1 MKKAILI
8 IFFSLLVCSNVNAE
22 FSKGTNMLKI
32 AENMSPIYDF
42 DLYEGRTSDWYVIVW
57 RANKRYVT
65 GNKGFKKAY
74 FDQKFYLGELKR
86 GEKVGIFDKKNKL
99 MKKFILMEI
108 FNNKKEVLDN
118 MYPIVVDD
126 WRYQIMKYAA
136 YDNITL
142 RVEEE
147 ERRIADEKKRIDEEK
162 RIAEKKRKKAEKKI
176 TSSSQSSSTDDKI
189 AQAKQIC
196 KDLGFKTKTE
206 KFADCSL
213 KMLSMQFE
221 VQNRETSSD
230 GGTQQKI
237 VVNQGYSVGDAM
249 IALSGIISDANNVRS
264 SYGGGNCR
272 IFQHAYHASLK
283 CN

>member
-1 MKKAILI
+1 MKK
-8 IFFSLLVCSNVNAE
+8 LLGIVVLGLLLSSNAYGEVLTWNCGK
-22 FSKGTNMLKI
+22 SKDLKWI
-32 AENMSPIYDF
+32 NWQL
-42 DLYEGRTSDWYVIVW
+42 DLEKKQLTSQWQDQRGEDDQVARVISEGDGFVIVKDP
-57 RANKRYVT
+57 ANYEWEFNYKSGAVYT
-65 GNKGFKKAY
+65 AY
-74 FDQKFYLGELKR
+74 EN
-86 GEKVGIFDKKNKL
+86 DKYYYGDCTSKQSTNT
-99 MKKFILMEI
+99 
-108 FNNKKEVLDN
+108 
-118 MYPIVVDD
+118 
-126 WRYQIMKYAA
+126 A
-136 YDNITL
+136 
-142 RVEEE
+142 
-147 ERRIADEKKRIDEEK
+147 
-162 RIAEKKRKKAEKKI
+162 
-176 TSSSQSSSTDDKI
+176 SSSSSSTDDKI

-221 VQNRETSSD
+221 VQNRESSSD

-272 IFQHAYHASLK
+272 IFQHAYHASIK

>member
-1 MKKAILI
+1 MEGKFVFDGNYYSEKHSILEVDNQKVFLKNQNSKVTWYFNYATDQRGHTMK
-8 IFFSLLVCSNVNAE
+8 SAE
-22 FSKGTNMLKI
+22 GGGLPDVSHNC
-32 AENMSPIYDF
+32 
-42 DLYEGRTSDWYVIVW
+42 
-57 RANKRYVT
+57 RY
-65 GNKGFKKAY
+65 
-74 FDQKFYLGELKR
+74 
-86 GEKVGIFDKKNKL
+86 DKKLVKAAINKL
-99 MKKFILMEI
+99 
-108 FNNKKEVLDN
+108 NNL
-118 MYPIVVDD
+118 
-126 WRYQIMKYAA
+126 
-136 YDNITL
+136 
-142 RVEEE
+142 
-147 ERRIADEKKRIDEEK
+147 
-162 RIAEKKRKKAEKKI
+162 
-176 TSSSQSSSTDDKI
+176 SSSSSGSTDDKI

-221 VQNRETSSD
+221 VQNREALSG

>member
-1 MKKAILI
+1 MKKAIFVLVIGLFWCSVGFAEI
-8 IFFSLLVCSNVNAE
+8 INFSCKDKQWNYSWSLDLDRE
-22 FSKGTNMLKI
+22 KI
-32 AENMSPIYDF
+32 VGSHINNGKVEYHD
-42 DLYEGRTSDWYVIVW
+42 
-57 RANKRYVT
+57 YVT
-65 GNKGFKKAY
+65 KFIDKEKAVIQSFE
-74 FDQKFYLGELKR
+74 FDDTFTWYYATDQRVIG
-86 GEKVGIFDKKNKL
+86 KKNNAKVSWNCNYDRSRL
-99 MKKFILMEI
+99 AKAIQTKF
-108 FNNKKEVLDN
+108 
-118 MYPIVVDD
+118 
-126 WRYQIMKYAA
+126 KYG
-136 YDNITL
+136 
-142 RVEEE
+142 
-147 ERRIADEKKRIDEEK
+147 
-162 RIAEKKRKKAEKKI
+162 
-176 TSSSQSSSTDDKI
+176 TSSSSSSSSSSSTDGKI

-221 VQNRETSSD
+221 VQNRESSSD
-230 GGTQQKI
+230 GGTQQNI

>member
-1 MKKAILI
+1 MKKAIAIIVFGLLFYGSSIKAEMINGIEVFHKDENSIKTSQKGWTFNKQQRAAAWHCAKYQKFAYNTSIYLNKERPKKI
-8 IFFSLLVCSNVNAE
+8 IFTCSNPRQQLTHLNGR
-22 FSKGTNMLKI
+22 KIQWTNYI
-32 AENMSPIYDF
+32 HNCQWTGASCSS
-42 DLYEGRTSDWYVIVW
+42 RTSS
-57 RANKRYVT
+57 
-65 GNKGFKKAY
+65 
-74 FDQKFYLGELKR
+74 
-86 GEKVGIFDKKNKL
+86 
-99 MKKFILMEI
+99 
-108 FNNKKEVLDN
+108 
-118 MYPIVVDD
+118 
-126 WRYQIMKYAA
+126 
-136 YDNITL
+136 
-142 RVEEE
+142 
-147 ERRIADEKKRIDEEK
+147 
-162 RIAEKKRKKAEKKI
+162 
-176 TSSSQSSSTDDKI
+176 TSSSSSASSSSSSSSSSSTDDKI

-196 KDLGFKTKTE
+196 KDLGFKTNTE

-272 IFQHAYHASLK
+272 IFQHDYHASLK

>member
-1 MKKAILI
+1 MCC
-8 IFFSLLVCSNVNAE
+8 FFSHYLNSFNKE
-22 FSKGTNMLKI
+22 ITLK
-32 AENMSPIYDF
+32 S
-42 DLYEGRTSDWYVIVW
+42 SD
-57 RANKRYVT
+57 
-65 GNKGFKKAY
+65 
-74 FDQKFYLGELKR
+74 
-86 GEKVGIFDKKNKL
+86 
-99 MKKFILMEI
+99 
-108 FNNKKEVLDN
+108 FNNTDT
-118 MYPIVVDD
+118 
-126 WRYQIMKYAA
+126 A
-136 YDNITL
+136 
-142 RVEEE
+142 
-147 ERRIADEKKRIDEEK
+147 
-162 RIAEKKRKKAEKKI
+162 
-176 TSSSQSSSTDDKI
+176 TSSSSSSSSSSSTGDKI

-221 VQNRETSSD
+221 VQNRESSSD
-230 GGTQQKI
+230 GGTQQNI

>member
-1 MKKAILI
+1 MRKAIFVLVIGLFWCNVGNTLNKPIWTQAEIDNHLRQMEKTYDDLLQKYDHLGICVLAQSTNPYSMAHAYACHEDDEELAKKDTLKACRKEDNTPCI
-8 IFFSLLVCSNVNAE
+8 ITRVRSNIVNQ
-22 FSKGTNMLKI
+22 
-32 AENMSPIYDF
+32 
-42 DLYEGRTSDWYVIVW
+42 V
-57 RANKRYVT
+57 
-65 GNKGFKKAY
+65 
-74 FDQKFYLGELKR
+74 
-86 GEKVGIFDKKNKL
+86 GEKISKDKKIS
-99 MKKFILMEI
+99 KKTTT
-108 FNNKKEVLDN
+108 NTN
-118 MYPIVVDD
+118 
-126 WRYQIMKYAA
+126 
-136 YDNITL
+136 
-142 RVEEE
+142 
-147 ERRIADEKKRIDEEK
+147 
-162 RIAEKKRKKAEKKI
+162 
-176 TSSSQSSSTDDKI
+176 DKI

-272 IFQHAYHASLK
+272 IFQHAYHASLR

>member
-1 MKKAILI
+1 MKKAILV
-8 IFFSLLVCSNVNAE
+8 LLVGLFWCNVGFAE
-22 FSKGTNMLKI
+22 KNTHQFLLDNKLVV
-32 AENMSPIYDF
+32 
-42 DLYEGRTSDWYVIVW
+42 LYEGEDWRIQ
-57 RANKRYVT
+57 
-65 GNKGFKKAY
+65 F
-74 FDQKFYLGELKR
+74 LP
-86 GEKVGIFDKKNKL
+86 
-99 MKKFILMEI
+99 
-108 FNNKKEVLDN
+108 NNKITDEFRGKTSYKFSWKKLNDRGLYEVRHSDTDFLMLWEIN
-118 MYPIVVDD
+118 LNNQTMTETNTNRNETYT
-126 WRYQIMKYAA
+126 YQIKTPSS
-136 YDNITL
+136 N
-142 RVEEE
+142 
-147 ERRIADEKKRIDEEK
+147 
-162 RIAEKKRKKAEKKI
+162 
-176 TSSSQSSSTDDKI
+176 SSSGSTDDKI

-196 KDLGFKTKTE
+196 KDLGFKTNTE

-221 VQNRETSSD
+221 VQNRESSSD

>member
-1 MKKAILI
+1 MLVLTIPDKLFTGKKPPDEINVIDRLNESKILKSR
-8 IFFSLLVCSNVNAE
+8 IFKMTKIANVN
-22 FSKGTNMLKI
+22 KVYKI
-32 AENMSPIYDF
+32 NIFEDCF
-42 DLYEGRTSDWYVIVW
+42 KVSDTL
-57 RANKRYVT
+57 N
-65 GNKGFKKAY
+65 
-74 FDQKFYLGELKR
+74 
-86 GEKVGIFDKKNKL
+86 DKKLVKAA
-99 MKKFILMEI
+99 I
-108 FNNKKEVLDN
+108 NNLN
-118 MYPIVVDD
+118 NP
-126 WRYQIMKYAA
+126 
-136 YDNITL
+136 
-142 RVEEE
+142 
-147 ERRIADEKKRIDEEK
+147 
-162 RIAEKKRKKAEKKI
+162 
-176 TSSSQSSSTDDKI
+176 SSSSSGSTDDKI

>member
-1 MKKAILI
+1 MKKFLAIL
-8 IFFSLLVCSNVNAE
+8 FLGLLWCNV
-22 FSKGTNMLKI
+22 GV
-32 AENMSPIYDF
+32 AENNTHQILLNNKLVV
-42 DLYEGRTSDWYVIVW
+42 LYEGEDW
-57 RANKRYVT
+57 RLQ
-65 GNKGFKKAY
+65 F
-74 FDQKFYLGELKR
+74 LP
-86 GEKVGIFDKKNKL
+86 
-99 MKKFILMEI
+99 
-108 FNNKKEVLDN
+108 NNKMTSEYKGAISYGSWKKLNDRGLYEIRDSKADWVSLYEINLDN
-118 MYPIVVDD
+118 QTMTETNTTNNKTFT
-126 WRYQIMKYAA
+126 YQI
-136 YDNITL
+136 
-142 RVEEE
+142 
-147 ERRIADEKKRIDEEK
+147 
-162 RIAEKKRKKAEKKI
+162 KAPSNNL
-176 TSSSQSSSTDDKI
+176 SSGSTDDKI

-221 VQNRETSSD
+221 VQNRESSSD
-230 GGTQQKI
+230 GGTQQNI

>member
-8 IFFSLLVCSNVNAE
+8 LLVGLFWCNVGNTLNKPIWTQAEIDNHLRQMEKTYDDLLQKYDHLGICVLAQSTNPYSMANAYTCHEDDENLAKEDALKNCRKQDKTPCIITRVRSNIVNQ
-22 FSKGTNMLKI
+22 
-32 AENMSPIYDF
+32 
-42 DLYEGRTSDWYVIVW
+42 V
-57 RANKRYVT
+57 
-65 GNKGFKKAY
+65 
-74 FDQKFYLGELKR
+74 
-86 GEKVGIFDKKNKL
+86 GEKIST
-99 MKKFILMEI
+99 E
-108 FNNKKEVLDN
+108 
-118 MYPIVVDD
+118 
-126 WRYQIMKYAA
+126 RAA
-136 YDNITL
+136 
-142 RVEEE
+142 
-147 ERRIADEKKRIDEEK
+147 AKEKKQV
-162 RIAEKKRKKAEKKI
+162 AKKLK
-176 TSSSQSSSTDDKI
+176 TNTDDKI

>member
-8 IFFSLLVCSNVNAE
+8 IFFSLLVCNVGFAQVIKYACTIPGEKASEYMNFQIDLDNKSAANQWVY
-22 FSKGTNMLKI
+22 KGKYH
-32 AENMSPIYDF
+32 ENTYTIISADSEKVFLRSTPPRAGF
-42 DLYEGRTSDWYVIVW
+42 PDWYFYYATDQSTHTPKSGYRGSYNCSYDKNLV
-57 RANKRYVT
+57 
-65 GNKGFKKAY
+65 KGS
-74 FDQKFYLGELKR
+74 E
-86 GEKVGIFDKKNKL
+86 
-99 MKKFILMEI
+99 
-108 FNNKKEVLDN
+108 
-118 MYPIVVDD
+118 
-126 WRYQIMKYAA
+126 
-136 YDNITL
+136 
-142 RVEEE
+142 
-147 ERRIADEKKRIDEEK
+147 
-162 RIAEKKRKKAEKKI
+162 
-176 TSSSQSSSTDDKI
+176 SSSSTDDKI

-221 VQNRETSSD
+221 VQNRESSSD
-230 GGTQQKI
+230 GGTQQNI

>member
-1 MKKAILI
+1 MKKAILV
-8 IFFSLLVCSNVNAE
+8 LLVGLLLSGNANAGVIKLDCNPTGYGDFAKYTYSSEFFKVTIDTKLKKLLYHTRSNNE
-22 FSKGTNMLKI
+22 TYSTWMQ
-32 AENMSPIYDF
+32 
-42 DLYEGRTSDWYVIVW
+42 VISMDDQ
-57 RANKRYVT
+57 YVT
-65 GNKGFKKAY
+65 FKSPGVKSTFRLDY
-74 FDQKFYLGELKR
+74 KNFIEVTLK
-86 GEKVGIFDKKNKL
+86 
-99 MKKFILMEI
+99 
-108 FNNKKEVLDN
+108 
-118 MYPIVVDD
+118 P
-126 WRYQIMKYAA
+126 KYEEG
-136 YDNITL
+136 YDMRCVHASDSDIPENTDT
-142 RVEEE
+142 
-147 ERRIADEKKRIDEEK
+147 ASSG
-162 RIAEKKRKKAEKKI
+162 
-176 TSSSQSSSTDDKI
+176 SSSSSSTDDKI

-272 IFQHAYHASLK
+272 IFQHAYHASLR

>member
-1 MKKAILI
+1 MKKVLGILVLGLSCI
-8 IFFSLLVCSNVNAE
+8 LMLNSCATTQYESQSSTGGVVARDTFL
-22 FSKGTNMLKI
+22 NMGESEHDMR
-32 AENMSPIYDF
+32 A
-42 DLYEGRTSDWYVIVW
+42 
-57 RANKRYVT
+57 RANRQCQANSANTKAVVT
-65 GNKGFKKAY
+65 FSHKEGSDFKVYNYKC
-74 FDQKFYLGELKR
+74 
-86 GEKVGIFDKKNKL
+86 
-99 MKKFILMEI
+99 
-108 FNNKKEVLDN
+108 
-118 MYPIVVDD
+118 VDPS
-126 WRYQIMKYAA
+126 Q
-136 YDNITL
+136 TTTS
-142 RVEEE
+142 
-147 ERRIADEKKRIDEEK
+147 
-162 RIAEKKRKKAEKKI
+162 
-176 TSSSQSSSTDDKI
+176 TSSSSSGNI

-196 KDLGFKTKTE
+196 KDLGFKTNTE

-237 VVNQGYSVGDAM
+237 VVQQGYSVGDAM

>member
-1 MKKAILI
+1 MQRLNNNYGVGFRDMKKA
-8 IFFSLLVCSNVNAE
+8 
-22 FSKGTNMLKI
+22 
-32 AENMSPIYDF
+32 
-42 DLYEGRTSDWYVIVW
+42 
-57 RANKRYVT
+57 
-65 GNKGFKKAY
+65 KA
-74 FDQKFYLGELKR
+74 
-86 GEKVGIFDKKNKL
+86 
-99 MKKFILMEI
+99 
-108 FNNKKEVLDN
+108 
-118 MYPIVVDD
+118 
-126 WRYQIMKYAA
+126 
-136 YDNITL
+136 
-142 RVEEE
+142 
-147 ERRIADEKKRIDEEK
+147 
-162 RIAEKKRKKAEKKI
+162 
-176 TSSSQSSSTDDKI
+176 SSYSGDSASSGSSSSTDDKI

-221 VQNRETSSD
+221 VQNRESSSD
-230 GGTQQKI
+230 GGTQQNI

>member
-1 MKKAILI
+1 MSIYKNIDATTISNYESVIHKQQ
-8 IFFSLLVCSNVNAE
+8 SLDTGSEGLTSVSYI
-22 FSKGTNMLKI
+22 SGSTN
-32 AENMSPIYDF
+32 
-42 DLYEGRTSDWYVIVW
+42 
-57 RANKRYVT
+57 
-65 GNKGFKKAY
+65 
-74 FDQKFYLGELKR
+74 
-86 GEKVGIFDKKNKL
+86 
-99 MKKFILMEI
+99 
-108 FNNKKEVLDN
+108 
-118 MYPIVVDD
+118 
-126 WRYQIMKYAA
+126 
-136 YDNITL
+136 
-142 RVEEE
+142 
-147 ERRIADEKKRIDEEK
+147 
-162 RIAEKKRKKAEKKI
+162 
-176 TSSSQSSSTDDKI
+176 DKI

-196 KDLGFKTKTE
+196 KDLGFKTNTE